1 MLKGVA
7 GTFLRWSRD
16 GRRFA
21 AVSNAREPDDPQAG
35 VWVYSLDGTRQQV
48 FRGWAPFH
56 AWSGPNE
63 LLILEAKPDLNGNL
77 WRVRLNGSQPLNLG
91 SVRFIYSFWHPNP
104 RVQFDVHPDGRRIV
118 IEAFEATPGRSQPH
132 RQYPV
137 GCPESDPVG
146 CPESGA

>member
-1 MLKGVA
+1 VQIFDVTVNQARMLKGVA

-21 AVSNAREPDDPQAG
+21 AVSNAREPDDPQVG

-91 SVRFIYSFWHPNP
+91 SVHL
-104 RVQFDVHPDGRRIV
+104 QLL
-118 IEAFEATPGRSQPH
+118 ASQSACA
-132 RQYPV
+132 V
-137 GCPESDPVG
+137 
-146 CPESGA
+146 